1 MAERRAIDVAL
12 DLARMPS
19 FSAVVRRRPVPADIL
34 EVIQVAAGCPE
45 ALQAATEAVREPLS
59 IIKAAAIFY
68 LQEALFFPGADLHR
82 NLGVAPGASRA
93 QMRLHM
99 RWLLQWLHPDH
110 NSDETARLLAARVI
124 GAWQE
129 LGRRERSESRIER
142 EAAGQRSVPVR
153 TAAKRPPAKRS
164 SALSRVRIRWIAVPL
179 PSARSA
185 PSRGQRA
192 IIVVLAA
199 AAALALILV
208 RGAMGSAM
216 SSLQQIERVT
226 DSGRP
231 LGNIGAL
238 LTVSWQRDHARA
250 DH

>member
-19 FSAVVRRRPVPADIL
+19 FSTVVRRRPVPADIL
-34 EVIQVAAGCPE
+34 DVIRVAAGCPE
-45 ALQAATEAVREPLS
+45 ASQAATEAVREPLS

-68 LQEALFFPGADLHR
+68 LQEALFFPGADLYR

-124 GAWQE
+124 HAWQE
-129 LGRRERSESRIER
+129 LGRRDRSESRIDC
-142 EAAGQRSVPVR
+142 EAAQRRFPVGTGTKTR
-153 TAAKRPPAKRS
+153 SPAKRS

-179 PSARSA
+179 PSARST

-192 IIVVLAA
+192 IIVVLAL

-208 RGAMGSAM
+208 RGAMGSGLP
-216 SSLQQIERVT
+216 SLQRIEWAIA
-226 DSGRP
+226 SGRP

-238 LTVSWQRDHARA
+238 MTISWQGDHARA